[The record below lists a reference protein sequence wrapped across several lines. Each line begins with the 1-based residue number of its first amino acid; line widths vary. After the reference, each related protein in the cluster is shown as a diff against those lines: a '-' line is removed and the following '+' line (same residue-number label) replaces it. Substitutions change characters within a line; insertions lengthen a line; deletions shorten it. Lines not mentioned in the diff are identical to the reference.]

1 LGAREG
7 GKKCKKM
14 QKKGKKMKKKYFWGV
29 PNKYQSVAHAFFKGF
44 SKI

>member
-7 GKKCKKM
+7 GKNAL
-14 QKKGKKMKKKYFWGV
+14 KKGQKVRIFLIL
-29 PNKYQSVAHAFFKGF
+29 NKESVNVFLHAFFKGF